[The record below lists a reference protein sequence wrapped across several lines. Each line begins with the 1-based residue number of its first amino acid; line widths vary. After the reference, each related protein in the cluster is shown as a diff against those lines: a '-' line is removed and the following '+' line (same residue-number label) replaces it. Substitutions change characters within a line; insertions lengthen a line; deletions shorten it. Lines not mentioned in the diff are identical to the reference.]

1 MFLLSHRFQPLVV
14 RPNSTFYRK
23 CEALAGKNYIDV
35 NVNIVFVVS
44 WSSVLWFVILGWEFT
59 ALWICCFGC
68 HCRSHENNKQKRQ

>member
-35 NVNIVFVVS
+35 NIVSVVS
-44 WSSVLWFVILGWEFT
+44 WSSVLWFVVLGWHSQRCE
-59 ALWICCFGC
+59 
-68 HCRSHENNKQKRQ
+68 CRSSVVIIV